1 MQLSDIPEFLPLYAL
16 AAVAMV
22 GVIIDPLTMLGHISI
37 LMVVYYTWLAARG
50 QRLMERQMVALC
62 AMWEDQPKMRER
74 TYIISRQTVAEAE
87 EPAKKEEPVTEPAK
101 EEEPAT
107 EPAKEEP
114 PSCTTLPAKTKEQEP
129 DDAQLSAGSTPT
141 H

>member
-1 MQLSDIPEFLPLYAL
+1 MQISDIPEFLPLYAL

-50 QRLMERQMVALC
+50 QRLMERQMAALC

-74 TYIISRQTVAEAE
+74 TYIISRQTVTE
-87 EPAKKEEPVTEPAK
+87 EPAK
-101 EEEPAT
+101 EEEEPATAT
-107 EPAKEEP
+107 EPAKEKEEAAAAATEPGKEEP
-114 PSCTTLPAKTKEQEP
+114 PSCTTKEP